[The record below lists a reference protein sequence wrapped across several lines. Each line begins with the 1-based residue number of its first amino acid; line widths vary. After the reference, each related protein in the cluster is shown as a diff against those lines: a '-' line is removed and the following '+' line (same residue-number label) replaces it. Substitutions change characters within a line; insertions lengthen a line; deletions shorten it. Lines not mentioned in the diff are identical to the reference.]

1 MLLRLFAAFPV
12 EHIKKVRSVQHPVF
26 TTRKEQCIK
35 WYLFIY
41 FVWFIHK
48 VIHKSLSFN
57 HLIGL
62 RLDVFWRFLAQFG
75 SCFDPLLIACICLTD
90 PLSWPCVMTLT
101 QHIVA
106 QILGTQKSPIQKA
119 RQCLK
124 IRLVCQHRDAEMQ
137 AAHDQDL
144 RVVCFVIIDH
154 GAKIP

>member
-1 MLLRLFAAFPV
+1 
-12 EHIKKVRSVQHPVF
+12 
-26 TTRKEQCIK
+26 
-35 WYLFIY
+35 
-41 FVWFIHK
+41 
-48 VIHKSLSFN
+48 
-57 HLIGL
+57 
-62 RLDVFWRFLAQFG
+62 
-75 SCFDPLLIACICLTD
+75 
-90 PLSWPCVMTLT
+90 MTLT